1 MTDPLDVLWPF
12 VDWPE
17 ACVPAWGL
25 AAWPPKT
32 HQRLLDAG
40 LLCQASDAE
49 YVLCPECREHY
60 EEVIARRQ
68 QDEMRYF
75 VPCPQVLR
83 AEVPPRWREQW
94 TVHLEGIAAALAT
107 TLGLS
112 GRHKEL
118 VASRLWRLGRTD
130 WHGASRDVMF
140 ARGLCWPEARD
151 VRAGIVRGRKAI
163 VFVAQQAPPYDFWL
177 RRKPPVIPLS
187 EFTSLGDDQVE
198 IEALAVATAIR
209 DADEAAPVDGLVTVT
224 EEQLKLM
231 IRQQVKAE
239 SKTELTDDILV
250 AAYRHSGAYRSAAEF
265 LSAQTGQ
272 DVSKDAVSRAV
283 QRAGGLLAV
292 LNSEDSNSV
301 VRGVASQR
309 RDKKGKILQQ
319 AKPIAEK

>member
-1 MTDPLDVLWPF
+1 M
-12 VDWPE
+12 
-17 ACVPAWGL
+17 PAWGI
-25 AAWPPKT
+25 AVWPPKT

-49 YVLCPECREHY
+49 YVLCPECREHF
-60 EEVIARRQ
+60 EEVVARQ
-68 QDEMRYF
+68 QQDTIRYY

-118 VASRLWRLGRTD
+118 VAGRLWRLGRTD

-140 ARGLCWPEARD
+140 ARGLCWPETRD
-151 VRAGIVRGRKAI
+151 VRAEIVRGRKAI
-163 VFVAQQAPPYDFWL
+163 VFVAQQAPPNDFWL
-177 RRKPPVIPLS
+177 RRRPPVIPLS
-187 EFTSLGDDQVE
+187 EFTSLGEDQIE

-209 DADEAAPVDGLVTVT
+209 DADEAPGDGLVTVT
-224 EEQLKLM
+224 EQQLKLM

-239 SKTELTDDILV
+239 NKMELTDDILV
-250 AAYRHSGAYRSAAEF
+250 AAYRQSGAYRSAAKF
-265 LSAQTGQ
+265 LNEQTGQ
-272 DVSKDAVSRAV
+272 EVSKDAVSRAV
-283 QRAGGLLAV
+283 KRAGGILAV

-309 RDKKGKILQQ
+309 RDKKGKNLQQ

>member
-1 MTDPLDVLWPF
+1 M
-12 VDWPE
+12 
-17 ACVPAWGL
+17 PAWGI
-25 AAWPPKT
+25 AVWPPKT

-49 YVLCPECREHY
+49 YVLCPECREHF
-60 EEVIARRQ
+60 EEVVARQ
-68 QDEMRYF
+68 QQDTIRYY

-118 VASRLWRLGRTD
+118 VAGRLWRLGRTD

-140 ARGLCWPEARD
+140 ARGLCWPETRD
-151 VRAGIVRGRKAI
+151 VRAEIVRGRKAI
-163 VFVAQQAPPYDFWL
+163 VFVAQQAPPNDFWL
-177 RRKPPVIPLS
+177 RRRPPVIPLS
-187 EFTSLGDDQVE
+187 EFTSLGEDQIE

-209 DADEAAPVDGLVTVT
+209 DADEAPGDGLVTVT
-224 EEQLKLM
+224 EQQLKLM

-239 SKTELTDDILV
+239 NKMELTDDILV
-250 AAYRHSGAYRSAAEF
+250 AAYRQSGAYRSAGKF
-265 LSAQTGQ
+265 LNEQTGQ
-272 DVSKDAVSRAV
+272 EVSKDAVSRAV
-283 QRAGGLLAV
+283 KRAGGILAI

-309 RDKKGKILQQ
+309 RDKKGKNLQQ

>member
-1 MTDPLDVLWPF
+1 M
-12 VDWPE
+12 
-17 ACVPAWGL
+17 
-25 AAWPPKT
+25 
-32 HQRLLDAG
+32 QY
-40 LLCQASDAE
+40 
-49 YVLCPECREHY
+49 YVT
-60 EEVIARRQ
+60 
-68 QDEMRYF
+68 
-75 VPCPQVLR
+75 CPQVLR

-118 VASRLWRLGRTD
+118 VAGRLWRLGRTD

-140 ARGLCWPEARD
+140 ARGLCWSEARD
-151 VRAGIVRGRKAI
+151 VRAEIVRGRKAI
-163 VFVAQQAPPYDFWL
+163 VFVAQQAPPDDFWL

-187 EFTSLGDDQVE
+187 EFTSLGEDQIE

-209 DADEAAPVDGLVTVT
+209 DVDEAPGDGLVTVT
-224 EEQLKLM
+224 EQQLKLM

-239 SKTELTDDILV
+239 SKAELTDDILI

-265 LSAQTGQ
+265 LGEQTGQ
-272 DVSKDAVSRAV
+272 EVSKDAVYRAV
-283 QRAGGLLAV
+283 QRAGGILAV

-309 RDKKGKILQQ
+309 RDKRGKNLQQ
-319 AKPIAEK
+319 AKPLADK